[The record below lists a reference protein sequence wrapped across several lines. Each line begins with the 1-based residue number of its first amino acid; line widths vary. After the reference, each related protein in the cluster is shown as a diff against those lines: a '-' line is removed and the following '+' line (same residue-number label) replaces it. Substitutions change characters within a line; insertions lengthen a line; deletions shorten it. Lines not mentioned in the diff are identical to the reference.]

1 MKTLLQIFLITLL
14 ILGLAGGGWW
24 LYQNQDQLF
33 GATATDTAS
42 GFTQIVAATQG
53 NLTASISV
61 VGELAAVQQVDLRFD
76 RLAGT
81 ATLIDLTVAAGNT
94 VEAGQILA
102 AIDPVAYQQAL
113 DQAESALQ
121 EAEQSLADLTTAAT
135 ELDIALADLA
145 VTQAELELA
154 QAEADLAAL
163 DDPTDQ
169 TDLTGLQAAVQS
181 AQDDLTLAQVQYVL
195 AEHNSLAK
203 SERDL
208 AYAADWHDRRI
219 WEIQALVS
227 SGQAN
232 LEQTN
237 ELTTEQEALAQAKA
251 DLARVQSQRQLAL
264 QTANTEIIAAQ
275 SALADARSALA
286 DAQAGSTD
294 ALAGAK
300 AQVAVQSAKVA
311 LQAAQD
317 GRRALADGPDTADL
331 ASAQATVD
339 KQQLAVATAQANL
352 DGATQVAP
360 FAGTVLEVNAETGDR
375 ITANTILLTLANLD
389 TLQVLAAVDE
399 TTIRQVS
406 TGQAARITFDAF
418 PGQTF
423 SGQVLSVPLQGTL
436 QGGVMVYEVAISLE
450 GAGDLPLLVGMT
462 ANVSILT
469 GQVENA
475 LLVPSMSIL
484 TVNGL
489 NQVLVPGGDD
499 PLVSPISVPVE
510 VGLSD
515 GTYTQILR
523 GLVPGDSVVIQLS
536 AATTTNPFFGGGGGT
551 GVIFGGGVPGG
562 VPGGFGR

>member
-1 MKTLLQIFLITLL
+1 MKTLLQIFIITLL

-24 LYQNQDQLF
+24 IYQNQDLVIGVF
-33 GATATDTAS
+33 DTTTTDTAS

-53 NLTASISV
+53 DLTASLSV
-61 VGELAAVQQVDLRFD
+61 VGEMAAVQQVDLSFD
-76 RLAGT
+76 RLSGT
-81 ATLIDLTVAAGNT
+81 ATLIDLSVAAGNQ

-102 AIDPVAYQQAL
+102 TIDPVAYQQAL

-121 EAEQSLADLTTAAT
+121 EAEQSLADLNTTAT

-145 VTQAELELA
+145 ITQAQLEVA
-154 QAEADLAAL
+154 QAEADLADL
-163 DDPTDQ
+163 DNPADQ
-169 TDLTGLQAAVQS
+169 TDLSDLQAAVQA
-181 AQDDLTLAQVQYVL
+181 AQDDLTLAQVQYAL
-195 AEHNSLAK
+195 TEHNSLAR

-219 WEIQALVS
+219 WEVRDLIS

-237 ELTTEQEALAQAKA
+237 ELTTEQEALAQAKV
-251 DLARVQSQRQLAL
+251 DLARTQSQRQLAL
-264 QTANTEIIAAQ
+264 QTANTEILAAQ
-275 SALADARSALA
+275 SALAEARTDLA

-311 LQAAQD
+311 LQSAQD
-317 GRRALADGPDTADL
+317 RRQTLEDGPDTADL
-331 ASAQATVD
+331 ASAQAAVD
-339 KQQLAVATAQANL
+339 KQRLAVTTAQANL
-352 DGATQVAP
+352 DGATLVAP
-360 FAGTVLEVNAETGDR
+360 FAGTVLQVNSKTGSR
-375 ITANTILLTLANLD
+375 ITANSTVLTLANLD
-389 TLQVLAAVDE
+389 TLQVLASVDE

-406 TGQAARITFDAF
+406 AGQAARITFDAF

-462 ANVSILT
+462 ANVSVLT

-475 LLVPSMSIL
+475 LLVPSMAIQ

-489 NQVLVPGGDD
+489 NQVMVPGGSD
-499 PLVSPISVPVE
+499 PAVAPISVPVE

-515 GTYTQILR
+515 GTYTQIVR

-536 AATTTNPFFGGGGGT
+536 TATTTNAFFGGGGGT
-551 GVIFGGGVPGG
+551 GAVFGGG

>member
-1 MKTLLQIFLITLL
+1 MKTLLQIFLITLI

-24 LYQNQDQLF
+24 LYQNQDLVTGVF
-33 GATATDTAS
+33 GTAATDTAS

-53 NLTASISV
+53 DLTASVSV
-61 VGELAAVQQVDLRFD
+61 VGEMAAVQQVDLSFD
-76 RLAGT
+76 RLSGT
-81 ATLIDLTVAAGNT
+81 ATLIDLSVAAGNQ

-102 AIDPVAYQQAL
+102 TIDPVAYQQAL
-113 DQAESALQ
+113 DQAQSALQ
-121 EAEQSLADLTTAAT
+121 EAEQSLADLTTTAT

-145 VTQAELELA
+145 ITQAELELA
-154 QAEADLAAL
+154 QAEADLADL
-163 DDPTDQ
+163 DDPAAQ
-169 TDLTGLQAAVQS
+169 IDLTDLQAAVQA
-181 AQDDLTLAQVQYVL
+181 AQDDLTLAQVQYAL
-195 AEHNSLAK
+195 TEHNSLAK

-219 WEIQALVS
+219 WEVRDLIS

-237 ELTTEQEALAQAKA
+237 ELTTEQEALAQAKV
-251 DLARVQSQRQLAL
+251 DLARTQSQRQLAL
-264 QTANTEIIAAQ
+264 QTANTEILAAQ
-275 SALADARSALA
+275 SALAEARTDLA
-286 DAQAGSTD
+286 DAQAGTTD

-317 GRRALADGPDTADL
+317 HRQTLEDGPDTADL
-331 ASAQATVD
+331 ASAQAAVD
-339 KQQLAVATAQANL
+339 KQRLAVTTAQANL
-352 DGATQVAP
+352 DGATLVAP
-360 FAGTVLEVNAETGDR
+360 FAGTVLQVNSKTGSR
-375 ITANTILLTLANLD
+375 ITANSTVLTLANLD
-389 TLQVLAAVDE
+389 TLQVLASVDE

-406 TGQAARITFDAF
+406 AGQAARITFDAF

-462 ANVSILT
+462 ANVSVLT

-475 LLVPSMSIL
+475 LLVPSMAIL

-489 NQVLVPGGDD
+489 NQVLVPGGTD

-536 AATTTNPFFGGGGGT
+536 AATTTNAFFGGGGGT
-551 GVIFGGGVPGG
+551 GAVFGGG

>member
-1 MKTLLQIFLITLL
+1 MKTLLQIFIITLL

-24 LYQNQDQLF
+24 LYQNQELVIGVFD
-33 GATATDTAS
+33 TTTTDTAS

-53 NLTASISV
+53 DLTASLSV
-61 VGELAAVQQVDLRFD
+61 VGEMAAVQQVDLSFD
-76 RLAGT
+76 RLSGT
-81 ATLIDLTVAAGNT
+81 ATLIDLTVAAGNQ

-102 AIDPVAYQQAL
+102 TIDPVAYQQAL
-113 DQAESALQ
+113 DQAQSALQ
-121 EAEQSLADLTTAAT
+121 EAEQSLADLNTTAT

-145 VTQAELELA
+145 ITQAELDLA
-154 QAEADLAAL
+154 QAEADLADL
-163 DDPTDQ
+163 DDPAAQ
-169 TDLTGLQAAVQS
+169 TDLTDLQAAVQA
-181 AQDDLTLAQVQYVL
+181 AQDDLTLAQVQYAL
-195 AEHNSLAK
+195 TEHNSLAK

-219 WEIQALVS
+219 WEVRDLIS

-237 ELTTEQEALAQAKA
+237 ELTTEQDALAQAKA
-251 DLARVQSQRQLAL
+251 DLARIQAQRQLAL
-264 QTANTEIIAAQ
+264 QTANTEILAAQ
-275 SALADARSALA
+275 SALAEANSALA

-294 ALAGAK
+294 ALAAAK

-317 GRRALADGPDTADL
+317 HRQTLEDGPDTADL
-331 ASAQATVD
+331 ASAQAAVD
-339 KQQLAVATAQANL
+339 KQRLAVTTAQANL
-352 DGATQVAP
+352 DGATLVAP
-360 FAGTVLEVNAETGDR
+360 FAGTVLQVNSKTGSR
-375 ITANTILLTLANLD
+375 ITANSTVLTLANLD
-389 TLQVLAAVDE
+389 TLQVLASVDE

-406 TGQAARITFDAF
+406 AGQAARITFDAF

-462 ANVSILT
+462 ANVSVLT

-475 LLVPSMSIL
+475 LLVPSMAIL

-489 NQVLVPGGDD
+489 NQVLVPGGTD

-536 AATTTNPFFGGGGGT
+536 TATTTNAFFGGGGGT
-551 GVIFGGGVPGG
+551 GAVFGGGVT
-562 VPGGFGR
+562 GGFGR

>member
-1 MKTLLQIFLITLL
+1 MKTLLQIFLITLI

-24 LYQNQDQLF
+24 LYQNQDLVTGVF
-33 GATATDTAS
+33 GTAATDTAS

-53 NLTASISV
+53 DLTASVSV
-61 VGELAAVQQVDLRFD
+61 VGEMAAVQQVDLSFD
-76 RLAGT
+76 RLSGT
-81 ATLIDLTVAAGNT
+81 ATLIDLSVAAGNQ

-102 AIDPVAYQQAL
+102 TIDPVAYQQAL
-113 DQAESALQ
+113 DQAQSALQ
-121 EAEQSLADLTTAAT
+121 EAEQSLADLTTTAT

-145 VTQAELELA
+145 ITQAELELA
-154 QAEADLAAL
+154 QAEADLADL
-163 DDPTDQ
+163 DDPAAQ
-169 TDLTGLQAAVQS
+169 IDLTDLQAAVQA
-181 AQDDLTLAQVQYVL
+181 AQDDLTLAQVQYAL
-195 AEHNSLAK
+195 TEHNSLAK

-219 WEIQALVS
+219 WEVRDLIS

-237 ELTTEQEALAQAKA
+237 ELTTEQEALAQAKV
-251 DLARVQSQRQLAL
+251 DLARTQSQRQLAL
-264 QTANTEIIAAQ
+264 QTANTEILAAQ
-275 SALADARSALA
+275 SALAEARTDLA
-286 DAQAGSTD
+286 DAQAGTTD
-294 ALAGAK
+294 ALAAAK

-317 GRRALADGPDTADL
+317 HRQTLEDGPDTADL
-331 ASAQATVD
+331 ASAQAAVD
-339 KQQLAVATAQANL
+339 KQRLAVTTAQANL
-352 DGATQVAP
+352 DGATLVAP
-360 FAGTVLEVNAETGDR
+360 FAGTVLQVNSKTGSR
-375 ITANTILLTLANLD
+375 ITANSTVLTLANLD
-389 TLQVLAAVDE
+389 TLQVLASVDE

-406 TGQAARITFDAF
+406 AGQAARITFDAF

-462 ANVSILT
+462 ANVSVLT

-475 LLVPSMSIL
+475 LLVPSMAIL

-489 NQVLVPGGDD
+489 NQVLVPGGTD

-536 AATTTNPFFGGGGGT
+536 AATTTNAFFGGGGGT
-551 GVIFGGGVPGG
+551 GAVFGGG

>member
-1 MKTLLQIFLITLL
+1 MKTLLQIFIITLL

-24 LYQNQDQLF
+24 LYQNQELVIGVFD
-33 GATATDTAS
+33 TTTTDTAS

-53 NLTASISV
+53 DLTASLSV
-61 VGELAAVQQVDLRFD
+61 VGEMAAVQQVDLGFD
-76 RLAGT
+76 RLSGT
-81 ATLIDLTVAAGNT
+81 ATLIDLTVAAGNQ

-102 AIDPVAYQQAL
+102 TIDPVAYQQAL
-113 DQAESALQ
+113 DQAQSALQ
-121 EAEQSLADLTTAAT
+121 EAEQSLADLNTTAT

-145 VTQAELELA
+145 ITQAELDLA
-154 QAEADLAAL
+154 QAEADLADL
-163 DDPTDQ
+163 DDPAAQ
-169 TDLTGLQAAVQS
+169 TDLTDLQAAVQA
-181 AQDDLTLAQVQYVL
+181 AQDDLTLAQVQYAL
-195 AEHNSLAK
+195 TEHNSLAK

-219 WEIQALVS
+219 WEVRDLIS

-237 ELTTEQEALAQAKA
+237 ELTTEQDALAQAKA
-251 DLARVQSQRQLAL
+251 DLARIQAQRQLAL
-264 QTANTEIIAAQ
+264 QTANTEILAAQ
-275 SALADARSALA
+275 SALAEANSALA

-294 ALAGAK
+294 ALAAAK

-317 GRRALADGPDTADL
+317 HRQTLEDGPDTADL
-331 ASAQATVD
+331 ASAQAAVD
-339 KQQLAVATAQANL
+339 KQRLAVTTAQANL
-352 DGATQVAP
+352 DGATLVAP
-360 FAGTVLEVNAETGDR
+360 FAGTVLQVNSKTGSR
-375 ITANTILLTLANLD
+375 ITANSTVLTLANLD
-389 TLQVLAAVDE
+389 TLQVLASVDE

-406 TGQAARITFDAF
+406 AGQAARITFDAF

-450 GAGDLPLLVGMT
+450 EAGDLPLLVGMT
-462 ANVSILT
+462 ANVSVLT

-475 LLVPSMSIL
+475 LLVPSMAIL

-489 NQVLVPGGDD
+489 NQVLVPGGTD

-536 AATTTNPFFGGGGGT
+536 TATTTNAFFGGGGGT
-551 GVIFGGGVPGG
+551 GAVFGGGVT
-562 VPGGFGR
+562 GGFGR